1 MIDGVKYRTRE
12 VSGGCEWGDG
22 GGVGGGEQG
31 GGELRVSSTQQTQ
44 TGGINMCI
52 TQTKCKTQSL

>member
-22 GGVGGGEQG
+22 GGEWEAENRGE
-31 GGELRVSSTQQTQ
+31 VSYVLAQLNKHRLEVLT
-44 TGGINMCI
+44 CA
-52 TQTKCKTQSL
+52 

>member
-1 MIDGVKYRTRE
+1 M
-12 VSGGCEWGDG
+12 G